1 MPIWPDRISDTEALG
16 GIYTAV
22 FHSAFSQTFCIAYD
36 MPFPNRAV
44 ITYLRD
50 LALGYDAV
58 VPQTSDGYQPPLAVY
73 SKTGLRYM
81 EAMIHADRLKFDRLF
96 PVVRVRTVA
105 QEEPRSMEP
114 SLFCFVN
121 VDTGEALEA
130 ATRLTGR
137 IE

>member
-22 FHSAFSQTFCIAYD
+22 FHSASSQTFCIAYD

-58 VPQTSDGYQPPLAVY
+58 VPQTSDGYQPPHAVY
-73 SKTGLRYM
+73 SKTGLPHM
-81 EAMIHADRLKFDRLF
+81 EAMLQEPEQKSPADVITASK
-96 PVVRVRTVA
+96 
-105 QEEPRSMEP
+105 
-114 SLFCFVN
+114 
-121 VDTGEALEA
+121 
-130 ATRLTGR
+130 
-137 IE
+137 